1 MILPRSDLFMI
12 NLLFTTILVAL
23 TQASVD
29 CRRIEGSYRVADGRG
44 RSTGIQAQI
53 EQTDCSIIVRF
64 DGEAHAAIVEGER
77 IVNEQYTGDIDGE
90 GRILWS
96 NGFYYIPSYMEDEL
110 FPAECLHP
118 FALYCHETCSRC
130 VPCANGEEHDW
141 CDACSS
147 CEMCLDYV
155 PCLEPVQHMPECLE
169 PDAFECLRECRECA
183 NFEDCMEVQQMV
195 DPLCLTPQAAE
206 CLDQCAHCAPCAT
219 GEASDVDC
227 DQCEH
232 CSSCQDYAT
241 CLDQAKH
248 IPEEKQKC
256 VSSEAIE
263 CFIECEDCADK
274 MYCLD
279 AFAVEVPSNPDVCAQ
294 LESKY
299 PECGAGYEGELDC
312 SPSQEDMDYYNEHCR
327 KDSDGMCAELEAKY
341 PECGHEYEGE
351 LDCSPS
357 QEDIDYYNEHCK
369 DDSDARDCH
378 SCVLEFSAAGGCEIW
393 LRGEDPTGVIPPGC
407 DSCAEEPA
415 EFCGIPEEDVVD
427 DDSNL
432 CCRAYNADCLSC
444 AQGLSVDEFCRQH
457 LEEFVPGCEHAIVAG
472 EKFVEIKDYPC
483 STHGQEAPNQ
493 MYRMVGMG
501 ANGFEIF
508 QGTSNPAWWIY
519 YDPNCGMTDPAHAP
533 AWYLTT
539 AEPDFGAFENLA
551 GHVGGC
557 TNTLRIDEIATFEP
571 RLDMR
576 IDSYFCEG
584 QGWVRHTGNPVIVD
598 MGFKRDDNECIE

>member
-1 MILPRSDLFMI
+1 
-12 NLLFTTILVAL
+12 
-23 TQASVD
+23 
-29 CRRIEGSYRVADGRG
+29 
-44 RSTGIQAQI
+44 
-53 EQTDCSIIVRF
+53 
-64 DGEAHAAIVEGER
+64 
-77 IVNEQYTGDIDGE
+77 
-90 GRILWS
+90 
-96 NGFYYIPSYMEDEL
+96 
-110 FPAECLHP
+110 
-118 FALYCHETCSRC
+118 
-130 VPCANGEEHDW
+130 
-141 CDACSS
+141 
-147 CEMCLDYV
+147 
-155 PCLEPVQHMPECLE
+155 
-169 PDAFECLRECRECA
+169 
-183 NFEDCMEVQQMV
+183 
-195 DPLCLTPQAAE
+195 
-206 CLDQCAHCAPCAT
+206 LDQCGHCASCAT

-263 CFIECEDCADK
+263 CFIECEECADK

-279 AFAVEVPSNPDVCAQ
+279 AFAVEEPSDPDMCAE
-294 LESKY
+294 LEAKY
-299 PECGAGYEGELDC
+299 PECGAEYEGELDC
-312 SPSQEDMDYYNEHCR
+312 SPSQEDMDYYSQHCQD
-327 KDSDGMCAELEAKY
+327 DSDDMCAQLEAKY

-357 QEDIDYYNEHCK
+357 QEDVDYYDEHCKNESDDMCAELRAKYPECGAEYEGEVDCSPSQEDMDYYNDHCK
-369 DDSDARDCH
+369 RDCH
-378 SCVLEFSAAGGCEIW
+378 SCVLEFSAAGGCDLW
-393 LRGEDPTGVIPPGC
+393 LSGEDPSGVIPAGC
-407 DSCAEEPA
+407 EPCAEEA
-415 EFCGIPEEDVVD
+415 ADFCGIPEEDSVD

-444 AQGLSVDEFCRQH
+444 AQGLSVDEFCRDH
-457 LEEFVPGCEHAIVAG
+457 LEEFVPGCEHMIVEG
-472 EKFVEIKDYPC
+472 EKFVEIKNYPC

-519 YDPNCGMTDPAHAP
+519 YDSNCGMTEPAHAP

-539 AEPDFGAFENLA
+539 EEPDFGALENLA
-551 GHVGGC
+551 GRVGGC
-557 TNTLRIDEIATFEP
+557 TNTLRIDEIGTFEP

-584 QGWVRHTGNPVIVD
+584 QGWVHRTGNPVIVD
-598 MGFKRDDNECIE
+598 MGFKRDDNECIEDGHAFLSYVRSVAVNEANPRIREFITDIEMAGCDVLRHDHDAKFDWCTFHPEARRACSCVCEEVNQPKPVCDPEQMESWLKRDLSSECTELFIAGLAEEHRSSCACMQTISDHDAHEMFSSECYFHDWSDRSFMQLWRDCNQH